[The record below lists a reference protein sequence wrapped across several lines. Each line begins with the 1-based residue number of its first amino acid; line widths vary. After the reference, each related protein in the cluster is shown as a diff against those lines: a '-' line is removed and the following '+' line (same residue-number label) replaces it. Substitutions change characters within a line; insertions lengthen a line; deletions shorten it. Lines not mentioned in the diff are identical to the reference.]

1 MDKIK
6 FRNAIE
12 SDLQKLTDIYNQAI
26 ISGGCTAHLTPRN
39 LEDRKIW
46 FEEYTADKYPIIVAE
61 IDKKLIAYGTLSPY
75 RKGREAL
82 SSTSEVS
89 FYIDKHYHQK
99 GIGSLLLSELLMTAK
114 KLNYKN
120 ILAILYSSN
129 IPSIKLLEKYNFELW
144 AKLPELLE
152 VNNSKYD
159 HLYYGLKIKD

>member
-1 MDKIK
+1 MEKIK

-12 SDLQKLTDIYNQAI
+12 SDLPEITEIYNQAI
-26 ISGGCTAHLTPRN
+26 ITGGCTAHLYPRN

-46 FEEYTADKYPIIVAE
+46 FQEYTTDKYPIIVAE
-61 IDKKLIAYGTLSPY
+61 IDKNLIAYGTLSPY

-82 SSTSEVS
+82 ISTSEVS

-99 GIGSLLLSELLMTAK
+99 GIGTILLNELLITAK
-114 KLNYKN
+114 KLNHKN

-129 IPSIKLLEKYNFELW
+129 IPSIRLLEKFNFELW
-144 AKLPELLE
+144 AKLPDLLE
-152 VNNSKYD
+152 VKNSKFD